1 MSRPERVSHV
11 VAPAGSDYEAVEVE
25 VASGERRGG
34 SASRRALVMSAI
46 GAAMSLCCF
55 SALSGGGVASGNALA
70 LGIKNMVLS
79 AAEREQHIFEKET
92 TEGLVI
98 GKSAD
103 KKVKYF
109 NLAADPSIGSQS
121 SSWGYSG
128 ETGPSAWAKVAPEFA
143 LCASGQAQSPINVN
157 RADAKAHLE
166 LPPLLWEGYEAEP
179 YIQQGMETR
188 AFYDGKSICMSG
200 PGVDSRHPTGV
211 MTGPRISVKGFS
223 RYLPDLPLSAVT
235 TVNYTL
241 HEIRFHTPSEHL
253 IDGQSFPFEMQMVH
267 ECNALT
273 EPACPINKTM
283 IVSVLFKEA
292 NVRWYERSPS
302 FLSRMMDDLRLI
314 EGVWSQY
321 VESFAFDFGEVSLRV
336 PSAPLSS
343 LRARTCNAHTHG
355 THMDLAECTP

>member
-1 MSRPERVSHV
+1 MLELERVSHV
-11 VAPAGSDYEAVEVE
+11 VASGPAGCDYEAVEVE

-34 SASRRALVMSAI
+34 SASRRALVMSAV
-46 GAAMSLCCF
+46 GAAMAVCCVA
-55 SALSGGGVASGNALA
+55 ALSGVASGNTLA
-70 LGIKNMVLS
+70 LGMKRMVLS
-79 AAEREQHIFEKET
+79 AAKREQHILEKET

-109 NLAADPSIGSQS
+109 NLAADPSLGSQLY
-121 SSWGYSG
+121 SWGYSG
-128 ETGPSAWAKVAPEFA
+128 ATGPSGWAKAAPEFA
-143 LCASGQAQSPINVN
+143 LCDSGQVQSPINVL
-157 RADAKAHLE
+157 RAEAKAHLE
-166 LPPLLWEGYEAEP
+166 LPPLLWDGYEAEP

-200 PGVDSRHPTGV
+200 PGVDPKHPTGV

-223 RYLPDLPLSAVT
+223 RYLPDLPLSAVV

-283 IVSVLFKEA
+283 IVSVLFK
-292 NVRWYERSPS
+292 
-302 FLSRMMDDLRLI
+302 
-314 EGVWSQY
+314 
-321 VESFAFDFGEVSLRV
+321 
-336 PSAPLSS
+336 
-343 LRARTCNAHTHG
+343 
-355 THMDLAECTP
+355 